1 MEVSCHLHAPATLP
15 QGKKPLFTLD
25 DCAPE
30 FVWTRW
36 PLSGIEP
43 RSSSPSCSHCPDWAI
58 PTPSYS
64 YIYWVCSFV
73 CSSIIKRFLCNIN
86 LKFRKQEQF
95 SVCEN
100 ETKSTSCSSV
110 QFRSNFRALNKL
122 TSSVSTPHIQQETLD
137 PILFVLTFMSVVYS
151 VYAELRALNAT
162 SYFVMLEP

>member
-1 MEVSCHLHAPATLP
+1 
-15 QGKKPLFTLD
+15 
-25 DCAPE
+25 
-30 FVWTRW
+30 
-36 PLSGIEP
+36 
-43 RSSSPSCSHCPDWAI
+43 
-58 PTPSYS
+58 
-64 YIYWVCSFV
+64 
-73 CSSIIKRFLCNIN
+73 
-86 LKFRKQEQF
+86 
-95 SVCEN
+95 VCEN